1 MSDHCLHVHDHVV
14 SSGIYLAIEM
24 FIKAFVHGA
33 NQIQPSVNVH
43 SFSLCFVNIFSFH
56 RVFHSI
62 VSLVKM
68 EKTIRTILD
77 QAQNN
82 NIRHG
87 EHLKALADFYS
98 KVCLIEIERFL
109 D

>member
-1 MSDHCLHVHDHVV
+1 V
-14 SSGIYLAIEM
+14 SY
-24 FIKAFVHGA
+24 
-33 NQIQPSVNVH
+33 
-43 SFSLCFVNIFSFH
+43 SLCLKYELNSTVHRHICSFFELSVAIL
-56 RVFHSI
+56 R
-62 VSLVKM
+62 LVKM

-87 EHLKALADFYS
+87 EHLKALADFYA
-98 KVCLIEIERFL
+98 KVLYRKMSSLF

>member
-1 MSDHCLHVHDHVV
+1 
-14 SSGIYLAIEM
+14 
-24 FIKAFVHGA
+24 
-33 NQIQPSVNVH
+33 
-43 SFSLCFVNIFSFH
+43 
-56 RVFHSI
+56 
-62 VSLVKM
+62 M

-87 EHLKALADFYS
+87 EHLKALADFYA
-98 KVCLIEIERFL
+98 KVLYRKMSSLF

>member
-1 MSDHCLHVHDHVV
+1 MMTSLFDVRIELSGPSTRAFILVLSVCLQRYCR
-14 SSGIYLAIEM
+14 SSFG
-24 FIKAFVHGA
+24 
-33 NQIQPSVNVH
+33 
-43 SFSLCFVNIFSFH
+43 
-56 RVFHSI
+56 
-62 VSLVKM
+62 M
-68 EKTIRTILD
+68 EKAIRTILD

-98 KVCLIEIERFL
+98 KVRMSLVYCP